1 VRSTVY
7 GADLVMFSKSIA
19 SGEMGGCTWK
29 LSIHAKEGIGAG
41 RLEEPL
47 QPHMM
52 STRDPLFKP
61 PLTTK
66 LVVSTEIAKKLNLRV
81 MIKY

>member
-1 VRSTVY
+1 MPRK
-7 GADLVMFSKSIA
+7 GL
-19 SGEMGGCTWK
+19 EPGGLK
-29 LSIHAKEGIGAG
+29 NHFN
-41 RLEEPL
+41 
-47 QPHMM
+47 PHMM